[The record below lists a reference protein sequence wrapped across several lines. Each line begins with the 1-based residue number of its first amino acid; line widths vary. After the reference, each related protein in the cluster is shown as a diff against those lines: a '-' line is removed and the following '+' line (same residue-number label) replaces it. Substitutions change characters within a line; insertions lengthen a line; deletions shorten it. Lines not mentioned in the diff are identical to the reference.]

1 MARFTRLTMRE
12 PRTRPAGPP
21 VSQDEVATV
30 AYALF
35 ERRGRVHGHDF
46 EDWLEAE
53 RIVRQR
59 AQRGN
64 GR

>member
-1 MARFTRLTMRE
+1 MARITRLVMGE
-12 PRTRPAGPP
+12 PRTRSAGSP
-21 VSQDEVATV
+21 VSQNEVAQA
-30 AYALF
+30 AYELF
-35 ERRGRVHGHDF
+35 ERRGRVHGHDL